1 MSVFEPAWAAAPMSK
16 FSSPVQRVALAVGA
30 VFLAVGVLG
39 LVSGITTHHGRLTFA
54 GRHFGAALRG
64 IVNVSVVH
72 GLLHLGPAVAMIAR
86 GVAVGRTRDDTGQP
100 VGTGGPAQR
109 STPIGPAL

>member
-1 MSVFEPAWAAAPMSK
+1 M
-16 FSSPVQRVALAVGA
+16 
-30 VFLAVGVLG
+30 
-39 LVSGITTHHGRLTFA
+39 
-54 GRHFGAALRG
+54 
-64 IVNVSVVH
+64 SVVH
-72 GLLHLGPAVAMIAR
+72 SLLHLGPAVAMIAR